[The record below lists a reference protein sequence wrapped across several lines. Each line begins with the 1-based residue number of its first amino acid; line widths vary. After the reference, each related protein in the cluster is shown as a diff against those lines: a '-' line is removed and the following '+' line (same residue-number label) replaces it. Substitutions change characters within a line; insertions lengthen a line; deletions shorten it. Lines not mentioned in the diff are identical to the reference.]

1 MINTE
6 ENPTYLNSFLEY
18 SAAYKENLI
27 MIFEISISI
36 LYLTFNIEVPNLIIL
51 TITTTLIIL
60 LINKR
65 YYQILQYLLYIII
78 IVGSCTILILFTGRG
93 TISARTASA
102 IGGIAGFS
110 IIILAKMTK
119 ENKVNLIAIFLLTII
134 LFTANEYAYLR
145 NGWIL
150 LKSNR
155 MEKQYANAIIKQ
167 IKKYE
172 NETGNL
178 IKRIAIYKDKS
189 SLKTFNNYKNNT
201 FTIQSIHTTYAR
213 MDFLRYYLNRNVEIK
228 ESEEKYIQYF
238 KDRDWNE
245 FDIEQMKFDGE
256 TLHIC
261 TF

>member
-1 MINTE
+1 
-6 ENPTYLNSFLEY
+6 
-18 SAAYKENLI
+18 
-27 MIFEISISI
+27 
-36 LYLTFNIEVPNLIIL
+36 
-51 TITTTLIIL
+51 
-60 LINKR
+60 
-65 YYQILQYLLYIII
+65 
-78 IVGSCTILILFTGRG
+78 
-93 TISARTASA
+93 
-102 IGGIAGFS
+102 
-110 IIILAKMTK
+110 MTK

-228 ESEEKYIQYF
+228 EPEEKYTEYF